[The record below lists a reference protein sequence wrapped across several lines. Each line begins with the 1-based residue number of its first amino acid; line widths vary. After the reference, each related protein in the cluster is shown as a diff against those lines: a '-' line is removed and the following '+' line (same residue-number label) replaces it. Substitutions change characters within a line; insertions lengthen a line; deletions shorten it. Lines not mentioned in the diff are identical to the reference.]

1 MSLELL
7 IYLIDVAGRAGFV
20 AEVSAVIGGIG
31 LCISLVAGTTEDFR
45 DHLDYVGFVR
55 WYKRAAVA
63 WAAMVVIAVFAPSK
77 TAMYAIA
84 AVSMSREA
92 VATDIGQRV
101 IKAAEKWALEKLEA
115 KE

>member
-7 IYLIDVAGRAGFV
+7 IYLIEVAGRAGFV
-20 AEVSAVIGGIG
+20 AEVLAIIFGIG
-31 LCISLVAGTTEDFR
+31 LCISFLAGTSEDWR
-45 DHLDYVGFVR
+45 DHPDYVGFVR
-55 WYKRAAVA
+55 LYKRAAVA

-77 TAMYAIA
+77 TTMYAIA

-101 IKAAEKWALEKLEA
+101 IKAAEKWALEKSEA